1 MDGQAA
7 ESLRID
13 TATGD
18 VKLLAQATATMRRRI
33 NPAGGI
39 DKVPVSGA
47 DSILTDAEIQAL
59 IELANELPQRFPSIV
74 DAQGN
79 PAPADIEFGFLDG
92 ELQLFQIRPFLESQR
107 AIGGNYLK
115 SLDSG
120 LKDLDNVSVN
130 IQASPL
136 EKSE

>member
-1 MDGQAA
+1 M
-7 ESLRID
+7 EE
-13 TATGD
+13 
-18 VKLLAQATATMRRRI
+18 
-33 NPAGGI
+33 
-39 DKVPVSGA
+39 VPVSGA
-47 DSILTDAEIQAL
+47 DSILTDTEIQAL

-120 LKDLDNVSVN
+120 LKDLDSVSVN
-130 IQASPL
+130 LQAAPV